1 MLSQYNQTMKAKM
14 NLSVFRNPYTFA
26 VLAITLLGA
35 FFRLYHF
42 EGFVG
47 FLGDQGRDAIVMK
60 RIATFEHFPGIGASS
75 SVGNVFLGPFFYY
88 YGAVWLKL
96 FGLQPI
102 GPAYGVVFA
111 WILSLP
117 LMYVMLRR
125 FFSERVAMV
134 TTFCMALSYSMIWL
148 SRFAWNP
155 NLMPITSLF
164 CVLAFWEARRSRH
177 MVWYALVG
185 ALLSVSMQMHYVALA
200 LCLPLGITMIRDG
213 VRAVQAK
220 KLVVEIRYLGMFLA
234 GWVVLTLPLILFDI
248 QNRFMNLRGIW
259 EMLVGGGNRS
269 SGRPALEEIGYT
281 FTQLFY
287 HAFRFDVSQLT
298 ALVLLAGIAGYGLYM
313 YRTKRMF
320 ESMTSFFFLT
330 TLVLTSFFTQ
340 VKNLHYL
347 GVLYPFLYLIV
358 AQWLGFIRARKGIV
372 VSVVCMIVFAL
383 LQREVLSYVRNDGS
397 FLIRRA
403 ERISAKIFEESDSKV
418 VQITSLPDHYGDYM
432 YRYFMEVWGNRP
444 VERASLIKAEELFVV
459 CEEACTPIGDPQWD
473 IAYFQPTDIV
483 GQWDV
488 EDVTIYKLIR
498 K

>member
-1 MLSQYNQTMKAKM
+1 MKSKV
-14 NLSVFRNPYTFA
+14 SSKFIRNPYFYA
-26 VLAITLLGA
+26 VLVITLVGA
-35 FFRLYHF
+35 FLRLYHF

-60 RIATFEHFPGIGASS
+60 RISTFEHFPGIGASS
-75 SVGNVFLGPFFYY
+75 SVGNVFLGPLFYY

-96 FGLQPI
+96 FGLRPI
-102 GPAYGVVFA
+102 GAAYGVVFA
-111 WILSLP
+111 WLVSLP
-117 LMYVMLRR
+117 LMFVMLKR
-125 FFSERVAMV
+125 FFHVRVALL
-134 TTFCMALSYSMIWL
+134 TTFFMATSYSMVWL

-155 NLMPITSLF
+155 NLMPVTSLF
-164 CVLAFWEARRSRH
+164 CVLAFWEARRSRN
-177 MVWYALVG
+177 VLWYGLAG
-185 ALLSVSMQMHYVALA
+185 MMLSASMQMHYVALA
-200 LCLPLGITMIRDG
+200 LCLPLGMYIIRD
-213 VRAVQAK
+213 VLRAARTHSMFR
-220 KLVVEIRYLGMFLA
+220 EFRYLSAFIG
-234 GWVVLTLPLILFDI
+234 GWIVLTLPLIVFDI
-248 QNRFMNLRGIW
+248 QNRFMNVRGIW
-259 EMLVGGGNRS
+259 DMLVGGENRS
-269 SGRPALEEIGYT
+269 SGRPPLEEIGYT

-287 HAFRFDVSQLT
+287 HAFRFDVSHMT
-298 ALVLLAGIAGYGLYM
+298 ALFVLGTIAGYGLYM
-313 YRTKRMF
+313 YRSKRMF
-320 ESMTSFFFLT
+320 ESKTSFYFLA

-347 GVLYPFLYLIV
+347 GVLYPFLYLLV
-358 AQWLGFIRARKGIV
+358 AQWFGYVERKKGLLISLV
-372 VSVVCMIVFAL
+372 GMIIFLL
-383 LQREVLSYVRNDGS
+383 LQKEVLSYVHNDGS

-432 YRYFMEVWGNRP
+432 YRYFMEIWGNRP

-459 CEEACTPIGDPQWD
+459 CEEVCTPIGDPQWD